1 MIAFMIVTIPATTI
15 LDYLKEQKSLQ
26 NCLSQALIPLQTALC
41 RKIKRIDLNSSKD
54 QPLVLFFCRPRLV
67 FSGRFSLSL
76 PQLLSTMTPFL
87 KATFLRI
94 YGVGQEWKELDG
106 YKINADIGYLNLLLL
121 VWPILYISFF
131 SLHVFVV

>member
-1 MIAFMIVTIPATTI
+1 MIACMIVTIPAI

-41 RKIKRIDLNSSKD
+41 RTIKRIDLNSSKD

-106 YKINADIGYLNLLLL
+106 YKILEFATIGMAH
-121 VWPILYISFF
+121 PLYILF
-131 SLHVFVV
+131 